1 MPAGS
6 SPQPAAATPAT
17 PARWLWWLAL
27 LALTGL
33 AVALRLPH
41 LLDQPFWFNFDEG
54 HYAWD
59 ATRILD
65 GWRPAYLPGNNGRE
79 PLFVYMLAAVFALL
93 GPTLLA
99 ARLTGLLANVLALP
113 AQAVFVRGL
122 PLPRPGVT
130 ALLSAALLAIG
141 FWPLVQSHQSLR
153 AGFLPVWVALLL
165 WAWWRTIDDRQPT
178 TKDKG
183 QDDQGRRTEATKDQG
198 PRTNRSSLVGPW
210 SLVLRQPFTWS
221 MLTGLI
227 LAAALYTYLSAR
239 FLPIPLVV
247 SAAWVAWRRRR
258 LTPLAGLAVTLTLAG
273 VLVLPQALVF
283 RDNPDLLL
291 RRAGQVSLLDPAN
304 HKGDLVGALGRSG
317 RDLLLAANVRGSRD
331 WTENLPGRPIFDPLL
346 GVAFLAGLGLLA
358 WDLLG
363 RRGPS
368 PQDAAV
374 LLVVTLAVSLVP
386 AWLSEN
392 APSYIRLTGTWP
404 ILYLLPAWALERG
417 GTWLNAHAGRHI
429 GTAAVALALLVSAA
443 WSLRDFYVTYPATLA
458 AAGTYTGAYVERGEE
473 LAAIATEGPTYV
485 TPVLWGQSVTRFLNA
500 RRQPTAYD
508 PRAGL
513 VLPAQGDARYI
524 FEAVEAKDADQ
535 FATRW
540 PAAIRQDIR
549 NSHGDLSLVAFRLP
563 RAAFP
568 TLSVLDAPRFGG
580 QIRLA
585 GHALAGPSLAR
596 GDKLRLTLAWQ
607 TDTPIE
613 ADLNQFVHVVDATGR
628 TIGQYDGAP
637 LGGSYPTSRWQPGET
652 IVQPIELT
660 IAQDAPI
667 GPATLRVGWYDW
679 RTGARLPL
687 DGDDDS
693 ALDMDRVQ
701 VTP

>member
-1 MPAGS
+1 MPA
-6 SPQPAAATPAT
+6 SPALDPIAAAPAT
-17 PARWLWWLAL
+17 TTRWPWWLAV

-41 LLDQPFWFNFDEG
+41 LLDHPFWLNFDEG

-65 GWRPAYLPGNNGRE
+65 GWRPAYLPANNGRE
-79 PLFVYMLAAVFALL
+79 PLFVYMLAGVFALL

-130 ALLSAALLAIG
+130 ALLSAALLAVG
-141 FWPLVQSHQSLR
+141 FWPLVQSHQALR

-165 WAWWRTIDDRQPT
+165 WAWWRTLAAA
-178 TKDKG
+178 
-183 QDDQGRRTEATKDQG
+183 ATHA
-198 PRTNRSSLVGPW
+198 PRPRLLAW
-210 SLVLRQPFTWS
+210 ACLA
-221 MLTGLI
+221 GLL

-239 FLPIPLVV
+239 FLPIPLIV

-258 LTPLAGLAVTLTLAG
+258 RAPLGALALA
-273 VLVLPQALVF
+273 LVLAAVLFIPQALVF

-291 RRAGQVSLLDPAN
+291 SRAAQVSLLDPAN
-304 HKGDLVGALGRSG
+304 NKGNLVGALTRSG
-317 RDLLLAANVRGSRD
+317 RDLLLAATTRGSRD

-346 GVAFLAGLGLLA
+346 GVAFLGGLGLLS
-358 WDLLG
+358 WDLFG

-374 LLVVTLAVSLVP
+374 LLLVTLAVSLVP

-392 APSYIRLTGTWP
+392 APSYIRLTGIWP

-417 GTWLNAHAGRHI
+417 GTWLNTRIRRHL
-429 GTAAVALALLVSAA
+429 GTAAVTVVILLSAA

-458 AAGTYTGAYVERGEE
+458 EASTYSGAYVERGEE
-473 LAAIATEGPTYV
+473 LAAIVSEGPTYV
-485 TPVLWGQSVTRFLNA
+485 TPVLWGQSVTRFLNT
-500 RRQPTAYD
+500 RRPPTAYD

-513 VLPAQGDARYI
+513 VLPAEGNARYV
-524 FEAVEAKDADQ
+524 FEAVEAIDADR
-535 FATRW
+535 FARRW
-540 PAAIRQDIR
+540 PAAARQDIR
-549 NSHGDLSLVAFRLP
+549 NSHGDLSLIVFRLP
-563 RAAFP
+563 RDAFP
-568 TLSVLDAPRFGG
+568 IFRAPDTPAFGG
-580 QIRLA
+580 QIRPM
-585 GHALAGPSLAR
+585 GHTLTGANVAPG
-596 GDKLRLTLAWQ
+596 GKLGLTLAWQ
-607 TDTPIE
+607 ANAPID
-613 ADLNQFVHVVDATGR
+613 ADLHQFVHVVDAAGR

-637 LGGSYPTSRWQPGET
+637 LGGSYPTSHWQPGEV
-652 IVQPIELT
+652 IVQPIEMT
-660 IAQDAPI
+660 IARDAPI
-667 GPATLRVGWYDW
+667 GPASVRVGWYDW
-679 RTGARLPL
+679 QSGARLPL
-687 DGDDDS
+687 AGDDDG
-693 ALDMDRVQ
+693 ALELDRVT